1 MSSWD
6 RSRSIPW
13 SRVIPVASPSAETTA
28 GQQQSE
34 ENVDLMRE
42 RVWRD
47 LAREAAN
54 DRDAGTAANG
64 GGGGGGGGGWSSS
77 SDSAVGNA
85 NDSPSMET
93 QQQQQQ
99 QQQKREVNFLGYVG
113 RPYQTPDLL
122 RNIAF
127 GATIGS
133 ITGMCFGF
141 MDSIRLAQSSDV
153 LRSAS
158 KSAQGK
164 FVFQGTYRSGM
175 FFGAFF
181 GAFHAVKYGARVLVD
196 PGDAGE
202 ILAGGGATLGGIF
215 ARGEWRASLPYAT
228 MLVAMDSIHVFMRE
242 EGKA

>member
-1 MSSWD
+1 
-6 RSRSIPW
+6 
-13 SRVIPVASPSAETTA
+13 VASPSAET
-28 GQQQSE
+28 GQSE

-54 DRDAGTAANG
+54 ERAGTAANG
-64 GGGGGGGGGWSSS
+64 GGGGGWSSS
-77 SDSAVGNA
+77 SSDTAVGYA

-99 QQQKREVNFLGYVG
+99 QSASSTSSSSPSPSSQQQTEGHQQQQQQKGEVNFLGYVG

-153 LRSAS
+153 LKSAS
-158 KSAQGK
+158 RSAQGK

-181 GAFHAVKYGARVLVD
+181 GAFHAIKYGARV

-202 ILAGGGATLGGIF
+202 ILAG
-215 ARGEWRASLPYAT
+215 GEWRASLPYAT